1 MIEDPPEF
9 LTYIFPIKLFEYS
22 APISAVFSI
31 LMNLGFGFLIDYSL
45 QANVKLGF
53 GTVFACLAAVTMVPI
68 LPSGVGLVDAFNYN
82 STFSI
87 SRYGI
92 LGLFL
97 FVSCF
102 ISLKEG

>member
-1 MIEDPPEF
+1 MVIEDPPEF
-9 LTYIFPIKLFEYS
+9 IHYIFPIRLFEYS

-53 GTVFACLAAVTMVPI
+53 GTLFACLAAITMVPI
-68 LPSGVGLVDAFNYN
+68 LPSNVGLAESFTYN
-82 STFSI
+82 SSFSI

-97 FVSCF
+97 FISCF
-102 ISLKEG
+102 ISLK